1 MAVETVLTFGL
12 GLIAAVGIISVFDSY
27 SSGVYDTAE
36 ETEARIVQEQVLD
49 GMNSLRPVEGEAYK
63 ELSLPDKISNRNY
76 QVVGEG
82 ELIVNVDGTEYSAN
96 IPVQDSITGSASGDI
111 RLSKTSQGFELSEG

>member
-12 GLIAAVGIISVFDSY
+12 GLIAAAGIISVFDSY

-36 ETEARIVQEQVLD
+36 KTEASIVQEQVLD
-49 GMNSLRPVEGEAYK
+49 GMNSLRPVEGEGYK
-63 ELSLPDKISNRNY
+63 QLSLPDKISNRDY
-76 QVVGEG
+76 QVVGRE
-82 ELIVNVDGTEYSAN
+82 ELIVNVEGNEYSAN
-96 IPVQDSITGSASGDI
+96 IPAQDNITGSASGDV